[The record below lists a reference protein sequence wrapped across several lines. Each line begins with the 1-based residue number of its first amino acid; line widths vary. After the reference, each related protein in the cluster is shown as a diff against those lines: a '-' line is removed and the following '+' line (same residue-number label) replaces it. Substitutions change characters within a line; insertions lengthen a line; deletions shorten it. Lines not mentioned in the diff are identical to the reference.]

1 MNSTVIVSRMLFA
14 LLITQGSLSLA
25 TSQRDFYERGVDLRT
40 EGEWE
45 QALKTWWDG
54 YSTLRREGSND
65 PRIAIA
71 FVELST
77 EMKAEKYYGTACEMY
92 FWNFS
97 HENLNNYADV
107 VEEEFVRIAPF
118 LDDKDYED
126 WWLKL
131 ESGEISAV
139 AKKVKQFWRERDP
152 TPTTLANERFILHW
166 LRIAHARKNF
176 TKNRKSV
183 YGTDDRGLVY
193 VAYGEPVRKSWGY
206 FGSKYRDTNS
216 YIVTGNEFLD
226 SNVGRGLLQ
235 QIRSSNHYPEYEIW
249 VYQSNSEDSAIF
261 MFGKSQKTGIYE
273 TISGVEDLISDLT
286 FTNIDH
292 FMLQIMYYEQ
302 LIEFDPFFKSRH
314 GRLLQIA
321 SLMARKDESRKEAM
335 EKLQRIAEDLDL
347 QRRSKVR
354 EPNSGETQRRP
365 RAVNKERER
374 LINEEKNHR

>member
-25 TSQRDFYERGVDLRT
+25 TSQRDFYERGVDLRA

-45 QALKTWWDG
+45 QALKTWWEG
-54 YSTLRREGSND
+54 YSTLRGEGSND

-107 VEEEFVRIAPF
+107 VEEEFVRISPF
-118 LDDKDYED
+118 LDDKDYEH

-139 AKKVKQFWRERDP
+139 AKKVKQFWLERDP

-166 LRIAHARKNF
+166 LRIAQARINF

-206 FGSKYRDTNS
+206 LGSKYRDTNS
-216 YIVTGNEFLD
+216 YIVTGNELLD

-249 VYQSNSEDSAIF
+249 VYQPTNSEDSVIF

-273 TISGVEDLISDLT
+273 TISGVEDLISDFN
-286 FTNIDH
+286 FTNIEH
-292 FMLQIMYYEQ
+292 LMLQIMYYEQ
-302 LIEFDPFFKSRH
+302 LIEIDPFFKSRH
-314 GRLLQIA
+314 GGLLQIA
-321 SLMARKDESRKEAM
+321 SEIAQREESRKEAM
-335 EKLQRIAEDLDL
+335 EKLQRTTEDFADL
-347 QRRSKVR
+347 QRRSTARK
-354 EPNSGETQRRP
+354 PNSGEIKRRP
-365 RAVNKERER
+365 RALDKEKERV
-374 LINEEKNHR
+374 IFH